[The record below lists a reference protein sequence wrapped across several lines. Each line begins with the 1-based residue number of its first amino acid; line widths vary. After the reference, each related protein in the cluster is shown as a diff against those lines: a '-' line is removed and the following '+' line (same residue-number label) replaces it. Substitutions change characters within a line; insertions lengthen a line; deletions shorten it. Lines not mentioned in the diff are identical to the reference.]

1 MQALKFIGLVVLSFL
16 ASVALCWVG
25 MSVFGGEGE
34 SWSVIAWLMGGFVAF
49 FACMIYH
56 NPLA

>member
-16 ASVALCWVG
+16 SAVALCWVG

-34 SWSVIAWLMGGFVAF
+34 SWSVVAWFMGGCMSF
-49 FACMIYH
+49 FACMIHY